1 VKLSTKL
8 TLYLSIMIV
17 VVLSGYG
24 YFHILSRRDIL
35 VRKMKTEVRSIGR
48 TLKVALEK
56 IALPREMEY
65 VQELIDAVEE
75 DEKTLGVIVY
85 HEPKNLAFHSR
96 SLTDELLPHIDL
108 IKRAIREDISYEVFG
123 DYKGQSVFIH
133 TFPLK
138 DKKKNK
144 IGGVA
149 ILQRTSFME
158 EDIRKAKWNIFVP
171 VLLLIL
177 GTVTFIHLGT
187 KRWIAQPI
195 SQFTMAIRKLA
206 HGDFS
211 SHIDLKRKDEISE
224 MAQEFN
230 QMAMDLRKARE
241 EIIEEGE
248 RRLEL
253 ERALRQSDKLA
264 AIGQLASELAHEIG
278 TPLNII
284 AGRAELARRKVREKD
299 LEKNLDVV
307 LEQTGRIT
315 KIIHQLLGFVRK
327 KKPERKPLNFGA
339 LLRTALDLL
348 DHQIQK
354 QKIRVVTKIEN
365 PLPVVIGDPDQIQQ
379 VFLNLLLNAIQ
390 AMPKGGTLHLSVSF
404 RRIAK
409 QGLEES
415 EQPCV
420 EITFRDSGTGMAKEV
435 VEQIFDP
442 FYSTKQGGTGL
453 GLTVSRGIIEDHE
466 GWIDVESEIGKGS
479 TFRVYL
485 PCLLDGVNQNGQ
497 NV

>member
-1 VKLSTKL
+1 M
-8 TLYLSIMIV
+8 TLYLSVMIV
-17 VVLSGYG
+17 VVLAGYG

-35 VRKMKTEVRSIGR
+35 VRKMKAEVRSTGR

-65 VQELIDAVEE
+65 VQDLIDAVEE

-85 HEPKNLAFHSR
+85 HQQKNLVFHSR
-96 SLTDELLPHIDL
+96 SLDSKIEAYVEEIRRT
-108 IKRAIREDISYEVFG
+108 IREDTVLEAFG
-123 DYKGQSVFIH
+123 RHDALSVFTY

-138 DKKKNK
+138 DKKKKN

-158 EDIRKAKWNIFVP
+158 EDIRKAGWNIFVSI
-171 VLLLIL
+171 LLLIL
-177 GTVTFIHLGT
+177 GTVAFIHFGT
-187 KRWIAQPI
+187 KRWLSQPI
-195 SQFTMAIRKLA
+195 SQFVVAIRKLA
-206 HGDFS
+206 RGDFS
-211 SHIDLKRKDEISE
+211 SHIDLRRKDEISE
-224 MAQEFN
+224 MAREFN

-241 EIIEEGE
+241 EIIEEAE

-284 AGRAELARRKVREKD
+284 AGRAELTRRKVNEKG

-307 LEQTGRIT
+307 IEQTAKIT
-315 KIIHQLLGFVRK
+315 KIIRQLLGFVRK
-327 KKPERKPLNFGA
+327 KKPEQKPLNLGI

-348 DHQIQK
+348 DYQIRK
-354 QKIRVVTKIEN
+354 QKISVATEIEN
-365 PLPVVIGDPDQIQQ
+365 PLPVVMGDPDQIQQ

-390 AMPKGGTLHLSVSF
+390 AMPQGGTLRVGASS
-404 RRIAK
+404 RWTTK
-409 QGLEES
+409 PGLEES
-415 EQPCV
+415 ERCYV
-420 EITFRDSGTGMAKEV
+420 EVFFSDSGTGMEKNVIEH
-435 VEQIFDP
+435 IFDP
-442 FYSTKQGGTGL
+442 FYSTKHGGTGL
-453 GLTVSRGIIEDHE
+453 GLTVSRGIIDEHE
-466 GWIDVESEIGKGS
+466 GWIDVESEMGRGS
-479 TFRVYL
+479 IFRIYL
-485 PCLLDGVNQNGQ
+485 PALSDEVKENDH